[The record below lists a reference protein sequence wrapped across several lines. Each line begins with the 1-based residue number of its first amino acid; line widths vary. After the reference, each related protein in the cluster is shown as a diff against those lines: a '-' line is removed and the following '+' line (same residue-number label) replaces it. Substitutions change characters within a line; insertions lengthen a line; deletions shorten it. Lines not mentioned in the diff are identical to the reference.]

1 MSAKMILYFLLISY
15 VILGIAISILLKY
28 IYNQTTDN
36 GIAFHHNSFISLL
49 MFISEIF
56 SLPVYYIK
64 NRKLKKETIK
74 EGDKENSEGRL
85 LIQANKKKKYQI

>member
-1 MSAKMILYFLLISY
+1 
-15 VILGIAISILLKY
+15 
-28 IYNQTTDN
+28 
-36 GIAFHHNSFISLL
+36 

-56 SLPVYYIK
+56 ALPVYYIK

-85 LIQANKKKKYQI
+85 LIQANKKKRNIKYKVNAFNNNGIFF